1 MSDTSN
7 PHPFPRQDTSSVEIE
22 GGVIVPRE
30 LLIEVR
36 GLVDVIRE
44 RNAIEAHRDQLI
56 TQWAAALGASYW
68 VRFIL
73 LVMTSRALFGL
84 DIPTLLQ
91 WGQAAKDVL

>member
-1 MSDTSN
+1 MSDATN

-22 GGVIVPRE
+22 GGVSVPRE
-30 LLIEVR
+30 LLIEGR

>member
-1 MSDTSN
+1 MSEASN

-73 LVMTSRALFGL
+73 LVMTSRALFVL

-91 WGQAAKDVL
+91 WTQAAKDVL